1 MNKLL
6 KMLSSVGGGT
16 KAVPAVPKLNLAA
29 FGKHPGWDDH
39 IPGIGLETETLAQL
53 KQTFYVG
60 GIGSQIDSGA
70 WEKLEPG
77 KRVEGFA
84 HTFLW
89 RRQGHLILGRLWS
102 STDRKGRAKY
112 PMILG
117 TDSTGVSL
125 GFLLANAWRE
135 LEQLQ
140 NTCRSLATAEQ
151 VATACQTAQARLRTL
166 LEATPQAGVASPIPI
181 EARRR
186 FLASP
191 QFGEQQTGLLRIL
204 HELSGLQSNLA
215 PGRSL
220 PAGSQTGARSGHLR
234 VPVVGQSPAEIYQFW
249 LDFFRCAFPPE
260 VPLLLILRDGVEW
273 LDVIV
278 GETSGDEFF
287 CLQAT
292 PLAAPLA
299 TQIPYELKPELGA
312 RLQQMTAILLGSPAA
327 ASAEPQRTPP
337 PASPEAGSG
346 ASEAH
351 APARRSKLPL
361 ILTVLAVILLV
372 GGGWFLFV
380 PNKPSPA
387 LSATLPTVT
396 ATAPPTAK
404 PAMPPTAPPVAKPAP
419 LASAPLP
426 TKAGTES
433 QAKYDEAMKQAQAAL
448 QQQQFETAASLATAA
463 LAVKSNDPAALALR
477 EQAST
482 RLAAVAAGQK
492 LAAEFRAML
501 TAGRLA
507 LEEKHYDAAIT
518 QAQAALRLQTNDP
531 EAVDLLAQA
540 NRGKKLEQDNLEYTR
555 ALQAAQSAF
564 QQKQYQPTIEK
575 AAAVLAIKP
584 NDPTALDLQRQAK
597 SRLADL
603 QAAAQQQEQFAVLL
617 QAGQTAFEGKNY
629 AAAASN
635 ADAALV
641 LSPEDPAA
649 RALRASA
656 RTRADYGAALS
667 AGQAALAR
675 TNYAVALQQA
685 ESALALNPT
694 GQEALKLKAD
704 AFAGTELQRARVLLG
719 QTNYAAALALCDQHS
734 NETAFTVLTAEIH
747 QAELQEL
754 QQLDEQLEIWQ
765 VWFGILRQ
773 KDAKSA
779 KARMPEQKKMAQ
791 EIEGGTLTEDGI
803 TLYNSL
809 VAKLESRLKALHQLD
824 AHRLEI
830 ITNIKKK
837 IIEHS

>member
-1 MNKLL
+1 
-6 KMLSSVGGGT
+6 
-16 KAVPAVPKLNLAA
+16 
-29 FGKHPGWDDH
+29 
-39 IPGIGLETETLAQL
+39 
-53 KQTFYVG
+53 
-60 GIGSQIDSGA
+60 
-70 WEKLEPG
+70 
-77 KRVEGFA
+77 
-84 HTFLW
+84 
-89 RRQGHLILGRLWS
+89 
-102 STDRKGRAKY
+102 
-112 PMILG
+112 
-117 TDSTGVSL
+117 
-125 GFLLANAWRE
+125 
-135 LEQLQ
+135 
-140 NTCRSLATAEQ
+140 
-151 VATACQTAQARLRTL
+151 
-166 LEATPQAGVASPIPI
+166 
-181 EARRR
+181 
-186 FLASP
+186 
-191 QFGEQQTGLLRIL
+191 
-204 HELSGLQSNLA
+204 
-215 PGRSL
+215 
-220 PAGSQTGARSGHLR
+220 
-234 VPVVGQSPAEIYQFW
+234 
-249 LDFFRCAFPPE
+249 
-260 VPLLLILRDGVEW
+260 
-273 LDVIV
+273 
-278 GETSGDEFF
+278 
-287 CLQAT
+287 
-292 PLAAPLA
+292 
-299 TQIPYELKPELGA
+299 
-312 RLQQMTAILLGSPAA
+312 
-327 ASAEPQRTPP
+327 
-337 PASPEAGSG
+337 
-346 ASEAH
+346 
-351 APARRSKLPL
+351 
-361 ILTVLAVILLV
+361 
-372 GGGWFLFV
+372 
-380 PNKPSPA
+380 
-387 LSATLPTVT
+387 
-396 ATAPPTAK
+396 
-404 PAMPPTAPPVAKPAP
+404 
-419 LASAPLP
+419 
-426 TKAGTES
+426 
-433 QAKYDEAMKQAQAAL
+433 
-448 QQQQFETAASLATAA
+448 
-463 LAVKSNDPAALALR
+463 
-477 EQAST
+477 
-482 RLAAVAAGQK
+482 
-492 LAAEFRAML
+492 
-501 TAGRLA
+501 
-507 LEEKHYDAAIT
+507 
-518 QAQAALRLQTNDP
+518 
-531 EAVDLLAQA
+531 VDLLAQA